1 MSPFSRYLIELRRRH
16 GLRQGE
22 LASLVGYEQSYLSA
36 LEIGLKGPPTSEFV
50 ERLIEAIPLSADDQ
64 VALESAL
71 KASQRK
77 FSIPL
82 KADETVFRLANRF
95 WDRLQSLSPAQIRGI
110 EALLSIEDACMTQR
124 PSSPKFVTNKEARM

>member
-1 MSPFSRYLIELRRRH
+1 MSPFSQYLIELRRRH

-22 LASLVGYEQSYLSA
+22 LASLIGCEQSYLSSV
-36 LEIGLKGPPTSEFV
+36 EVGLKGPPTNEFI
-50 ERLIEAIPLSADDQ
+50 ERLIEAIPLSADDLLE
-64 VALESAL
+64 LESVI

-77 FSIPL
+77 FVLPL
-82 KADETVFRLANRF
+82 KADETLFRLANRF

-124 PSSPKFVTNKEARM
+124 PSSSKLVTNKEARM